1 MKKIFGVNLYFLI
14 LVLLQIFG
22 GYLLKPFV
30 YLFNGKIWFILL
42 ATQILFL
49 IVPLVIYLIVTK
61 KSVVST
67 LRLKKIRLKNLPSI
81 IGVALL
87 IYPIAGF
94 LGLVTDLFFHNN
106 VGDVLSKMSS
116 LPLWAFVL
124 IIALTPA
131 ICEEMTMRGIVLSG
145 YNKMGING
153 AAVITGLLFAVLHM
167 NPPQFLYTFAL
178 GIIFAY
184 LVRITDSIFSSII
197 CHFIFNGISACA
209 SWFQLKHG
217 VKNTDITS
225 LSPMVRNSMLVTLFV
240 FTVGAVVGIVFI
252 ILYLKKIN
260 TENEIMDVSVTQGDI
275 VIEND
280 KTVYKIIAYLPIAI
294 SVVLYIAYV
303 LYVGKIIS

>member
-30 YLFNGKIWFILL
+30 YLFNGKMWLILL

-87 IYPIAGF
+87 IYPIAAF
-94 LGLVTDLFFHNN
+94 LGFVTDLFFHNN
-106 VGDVLSKMSS
+106 VGDVLSKMNS

-153 AAVITGLLFAVLHM
+153 AAVITGFLFAVLHM

-178 GIIFAY
+178 GVIFAY
-184 LVRITDSIFSSII
+184 LVRITNSIFSSMI
-197 CHFIFNGISACA
+197 CHFAFNGISACA
-209 SWFQLKHG
+209 TWFQLKHG

-225 LSPMVRNSMLVTLFV
+225 LSPMVRNSMFVTLFV

-260 TENEIMDVSVTQGDI
+260 PENEIMNVSVTQGDI

-280 KTVYKIIAYLPIAI
+280 KTVYKIIAYVPIVI
-294 SVVLYIAYV
+294 SVILYIAYV